1 MGPYLIYN
9 LVKLQ
14 QNKCNIISTHTKWI
28 MSETLTKKEKLIASL
43 LFADKYIYDINIE
56 EYCNIDARSDFR
68 EEIRNAIKRGGI
80 TIVED
85 RIIHKEEKIIWK
97 IEIKK

>member
-1 MGPYLIYN
+1 
-9 LVKLQ
+9 
-14 QNKCNIISTHTKWI
+14 
-28 MSETLTKKEKLIASL
+28 MSEALTKKENLIASL
-43 LFADKYIYDINIE
+43 LFSSKCIYNINIE
-56 EYCNIDARSDFR
+56 EYCDIESRSEFR